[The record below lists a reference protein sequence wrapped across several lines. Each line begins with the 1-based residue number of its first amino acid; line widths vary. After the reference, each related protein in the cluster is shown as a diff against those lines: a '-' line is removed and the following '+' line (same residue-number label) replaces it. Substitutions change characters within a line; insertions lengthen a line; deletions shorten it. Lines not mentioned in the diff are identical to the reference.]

1 MAITRS
7 PILISGCAAPHV
19 PTRRNVCTPSSA
31 SSSTPIATDGPPIPV
46 DIVDTGTPSTV
57 PVNVRYSR
65 LNATSLAPSR
75 CLATIGV
82 RNGSPGTSTYSP
94 TSPLA
99 SPTWYFF
106 SSATA
111 IGPSV
116 YPGHDMRR
124 AGDFAVAHA
133 PGGDEPR
140 RDARHQVRRPCVDGD
155 QRVARLHPSTH
166 RRLDHQA
173 GRGVHR
179 VLLAMAARAEVKRR
193 KADGE
198 GV

>member
-31 SSSTPIATDGPPIPV
+31 SSSTPMATEGPPIPV
-46 DIVDTGTPSTV
+46 DIVETGTPSTL

-65 LNATSLAPSR
+65 LNATSRAPSR

-82 RNGSPGTSTYSP
+82 RKGSPGTSTYSP

-106 SSATA
+106 SSVTA

-116 YPGHDMRR
+116 YPGNDMRR
-124 AGDFAVAHA
+124 AGDLAIAHP
-133 PGGDEPR
+133 PGGDEAR
-140 RDARHQVRRPCVDGD
+140 RDAGHQVRGPCVDRD
-155 QRVARLHPSTH
+155 QRVARLHASTN

-173 GRGVHR
+173 GGRVDP
-179 VLLAMAARAEVKRR
+179 VLLAMAAGAQI
-193 KADGE
+193 
-198 GV
+198 